1 MISAP
6 SRGDILI
13 VGASVGDS
21 SSYSVVDAITKKS
34 LGGPFASLPEALQQA
49 DKVRGDG
56 AIWHKSVD
64 GRGRDLHAPVKLAMW
79 TKS

>member
-21 SSYSVVDAITKKS
+21 SLYSVVDAITKKS
-34 LGGPFASLPEALQQA
+34 LGGPFSSLLEALQQA
-49 DKVRGDG
+49 EQSRGNG

-64 GRGRDLHAPVKLAMW
+64 GRGRELHAPVKLAMW
-79 TKS
+79 TRS